1 MADSKKIIAN
11 GFVFTG
17 DAQNRA
23 GRIAL
28 LLVNDRITDTGKHS
42 DVLKRLHPDAE
53 VIDATGKVILPGFI
67 DAHFSGESF
76 LLHYFTLGHPISKWK
91 RVPNIR
97 KTLEYIHETAS
108 LEELSAMYRLAYFAA
123 LRSGITTVA
132 EFGMDYLDF
141 SFRAA
146 FDSMQRAEL
155 RGFIGLHNA
164 DQIEAARKMN
174 DPSIKFALVIE
185 NEADITTYG
194 LQSTIRTAKE
204 YQWPII
210 LHLGQTPEG
219 FETIKRNFRT
229 SIIQFYNEY
238 RLFDLPIHIA
248 HLVNYE
254 EQDYDILA
262 KSKRPLIISPSAIM
276 NKGNVTPPLEE
287 LSKHKIPFALG
298 TDWGNPAPLENLRA
312 YSSMLQSLS
321 LPPEKPFSL
330 LALHTRNAA
339 QALGIAAETGSI
351 ETGKKA
357 DLVFLDASDFRL
369 HGALR
374 EDNPETSLRI
384 LLEEAGSHDVCDVII
399 NGEFYVRERHILTY
413 AEEDLIRES
422 DQLLGILHS
431 RVAEKNMPVENASA
445 KILPINIS
453 HRQQLEDDDAKIP
466 VEEGFRIIKKGPEG
480 KNNAASPIQHDAP
493 KLPND
498 TKRIFGDED
507 DL

>member
-1 MADSKKIIAN
+1 
-11 GFVFTG
+11 
-17 DAQNRA
+17 
-23 GRIAL
+23 
-28 LLVNDRITDTGKHS
+28 
-42 DVLKRLHPDAE
+42 
-53 VIDATGKVILPGFI
+53 
-67 DAHFSGESF
+67 
-76 LLHYFTLGHPISKWK
+76 
-91 RVPNIR
+91 
-97 KTLEYIHETAS
+97 
-108 LEELSAMYRLAYFAA
+108 
-123 LRSGITTVA
+123 
-132 EFGMDYLDF
+132 
-141 SFRAA
+141 
-146 FDSMQRAEL
+146 
-155 RGFIGLHNA
+155 
-164 DQIEAARKMN
+164 
-174 DPSIKFALVIE
+174 
-185 NEADITTYG
+185 
-194 LQSTIRTAKE
+194 
-204 YQWPII
+204 
-210 LHLGQTPEG
+210 
-219 FETIKRNFRT
+219 
-229 SIIQFYNEY
+229 
-238 RLFDLPIHIA
+238 
-248 HLVNYE
+248 
-254 EQDYDILA
+254 
-262 KSKRPLIISPSAIM
+262 
-276 NKGNVTPPLEE
+276 
-287 LSKHKIPFALG
+287 
-298 TDWGNPAPLENLRA
+298 
-312 YSSMLQSLS
+312 MLQSLS